1 MTASAQVDEANRWRL
16 ETPGHAGWTRT
27 ARPDDPNRYLMI
39 SCDCHANE
47 PANLW
52 VERIE
57 EKYRSRLPR
66 IEIDADGVKWM
77 VSDGLRRT
85 RLQESIFE
93 GEDLIRTRAGAEI
106 SERLED

>member
-1 MTASAQVDEANRWRL
+1 METGDHEMNQEHIAEVDEANRWRL
-16 ETPGHAGWTRT
+16 ETPGHDGWKRT

-52 VERIE
+52 NERLD

-66 IEIDADGVKWM
+66 IEVDKNGVKWM
-77 VSDGLRRT
+77 VSDGMRRS

-93 GEDLIRTRAGAEI
+93 GEDLIRNRTG
-106 SERLED
+106 